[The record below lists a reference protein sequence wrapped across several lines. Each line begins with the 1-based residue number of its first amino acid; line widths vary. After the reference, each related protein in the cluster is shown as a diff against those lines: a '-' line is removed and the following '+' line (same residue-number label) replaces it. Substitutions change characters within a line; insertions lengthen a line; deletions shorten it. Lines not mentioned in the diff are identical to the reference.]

1 MKPVNLKCLIDAKRE
16 LAPDMC
22 TRLFESWSISP
33 KDSECTAIESLIKQL
48 ESLAPDQP
56 ELVYRLLGEC
66 YLGFSIPRISK
77 EFDCLWIGEKTVI
90 NVELKSKT
98 IEEEKIKKQLTKN
111 RWYLRSIG
119 KAIFSYTYVAS
130 TGCCYTLDSCDN
142 IVTTDIKTI
151 AISLFNVHKELL
163 FEGNIE
169 DKFPPEDFLVSPF
182 NSTEDFINKK
192 YFLTN
197 QQQDIKTKVLR
208 FIDDNT
214 AGCFCAISGGP
225 GSGKTLLLYDIAR
238 TLMESGKKV
247 YIGHAGILNSGHSR
261 LIEEGW
267 LINSTKEM
275 LRFNQAIAGWELI
288 EGADVFFIDEA
299 QRTPHL
305 NYFSRDVPKMG
316 KKCIFSFDTDQ
327 IMSNKEQSRG
337 NDQMIQCLVGNQCF
351 RLTSNIR
358 TNMAV
363 YEFVRALF
371 DKSKSVNRDIHDNVK
386 ITYCNSETKATL
398 ILKLLKEK
406 GYIVPK
412 YTPGVH
418 STEDYEVWFPFEAS
432 SAHQVIGQEFDCVAG
447 ILSSNMVYD
456 TNGNLVSNKNYRYR
470 EDKMLYQILSRA
482 RKNIHLVIA
491 NNPVVLDRCM
501 KLIIKN

>member
-1 MKPVNLKCLIDAKRE
+1 MKPVNLKCLIDAKRG

-22 TRLFESWSISP
+22 TRLFDSWGISP

-48 ESLAPDQP
+48 EPFAPYQP
-56 ELVYRLLGEC
+56 ELIYKLLGEC
-66 YLGFSIPRISK
+66 FLGFSIPRISK
-77 EFDCLWIGEKTVI
+77 EFDCIWIGEKTVVNI
-90 NVELKSKT
+90 ELKSKV
-98 IEEEKIKKQLTKN
+98 IEEDKIKNQLTQN
-111 RWYLRSIG
+111 RWYLRSLG

-130 TGCCYTLDSCDN
+130 TSCCYTLDSCDN
-142 IVTTDIKTI
+142 IAVTDIKAI
-151 AISLFNVHKELL
+151 ATSLLNIHKEQL
-163 FEGNIE
+163 FEGSIE

-197 QQQDIKTKVLR
+197 QQQDIKTKVLQ

-214 AGCFCAISGGP
+214 AGRFCAISGGP

-238 TLMESGKKV
+238 SLMESGKKV
-247 YIGHAGILNSGHSR
+247 YIGHAGILNNGHSR

-275 LRFNQAIAGWELI
+275 LRFNKAIAGWELKD
-288 EGADVFFIDEA
+288 EADVFFIDEA

-327 IMSNKEQSRG
+327 IMSNKEQSRR

-371 DKSKSVNRDIHDNVK
+371 DKTKSVNRDIHENVK
-386 ITYCNSETKATL
+386 ITYCHSEKQASL
-398 ILKLLKEK
+398 ILELLKEK

-418 STEDYEVWFPFEAS
+418 STERYEEWFPFEAS
-432 SAHQVIGQEFDCVAG
+432 SAHQVIGQEFDSVANL
-447 ILSSNMVYD
+447 LSSDMIYD
-456 TNGNLVSNKNYRYR
+456 ANGKLVSTKNYRYR

-501 KLIIKN
+501 RLINKN

>member
-238 TLMESGKKV
+238 TLMESGKR
-247 YIGHAGILNSGHSR
+247 YI
-261 LIEEGW
+261 
-267 LINSTKEM
+267 
-275 LRFNQAIAGWELI
+275 
-288 EGADVFFIDEA
+288 
-299 QRTPHL
+299 
-305 NYFSRDVPKMG
+305 
-316 KKCIFSFDTDQ
+316 
-327 IMSNKEQSRG
+327 
-337 NDQMIQCLVGNQCF
+337 LVMQGF
-351 RLTSNIR
+351 
-358 TNMAV
+358 
-363 YEFVRALF
+363 
-371 DKSKSVNRDIHDNVK
+371 
-386 ITYCNSETKATL
+386 
-398 ILKLLKEK
+398 
-406 GYIVPK
+406 
-412 YTPGVH
+412 
-418 STEDYEVWFPFEAS
+418 
-432 SAHQVIGQEFDCVAG
+432 
-447 ILSSNMVYD
+447 
-456 TNGNLVSNKNYRYR
+456 
-470 EDKMLYQILSRA
+470 
-482 RKNIHLVIA
+482 
-491 NNPVVLDRCM
+491 
-501 KLIIKN
+501 